1 MIVLLLAAAAT
12 AAPAPPEQ
20 LRFEAC
26 VTLTAKDPARAL
38 DEANSWSLAGGGA
51 LAKQCS
57 GMAYAALARWKP
69 AAVAFEQAAR
79 RFEGERDA
87 VAAARLWVQSGNAAL
102 AGGDARTARERFNAA
117 LGSGALTGAEAGEA
131 HLDRARAAYAMA
143 DAKAVRTDL
152 EAALTLVPQDPL
164 AWLLSATAARRA
176 GDLPRAATDIAEAR
190 KRAPDDAGVA
200 LESGNIAVMMG
211 EESKAREAWAA
222 AVKAAPESEAG
233 KTAAT
238 LIARLDAANGGAAK

>member
-1 MIVLLLAAAAT
+1 
-12 AAPAPPEQ
+12 
-20 LRFEAC
+20 
-26 VTLTAKDPARAL
+26 
-38 DEANSWSLAGGGA
+38 
-51 LAKQCS
+51 
-57 GMAYAALARWKP
+57 
-69 AAVAFEQAAR
+69 
-79 RFEGERDA
+79 
-87 VAAARLWVQSGNAAL
+87 
-102 AGGDARTARERFNAA
+102 
-117 LGSGALTGAEAGEA
+117 
-131 HLDRARAAYAMA
+131 MA